1 MRTYISYNSCS
12 TVCNAWHNL
21 VYRASFA
28 SARSEYGVTDTS
40 GRDRFGGDMGC

>member
-1 MRTYISYNSCS
+1 MRI
-12 TVCNAWHNL
+12 HI
-21 VYRASFA
+21 A